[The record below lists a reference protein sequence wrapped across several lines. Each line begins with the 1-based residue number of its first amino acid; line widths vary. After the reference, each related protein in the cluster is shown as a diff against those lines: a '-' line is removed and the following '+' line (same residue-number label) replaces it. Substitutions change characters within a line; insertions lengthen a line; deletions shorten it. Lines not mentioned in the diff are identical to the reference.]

1 MPQLVKFYNFKMFNL
16 CEYTCIKGRCLT
28 LNCLTLFYFA
38 CHFIFRHTT
47 LRLFFSVIVDTEPM
61 VNVLLLIYDTDYNEN
76 YIVNWPSFNWV
87 IIKQSCIWK
96 QTLIS
101 FFLIFKSFK
110 FFLCFFLNINYL
122 IKVFSGI
129 CCWRFW
135 CREWFLYF

>member
-1 MPQLVKFYNFKMFNL
+1 MFNL

-28 LNCLTLFYFA
+28 WIFLTLFYFA
-38 CHFIFRHTT
+38 CHFILPSHNSKTFLFGYCRHWADGKYVA
-47 LRLFFSVIVDTEPM
+47 LNLWHRLQWKLHCKLTFFQLSYYQAELHLETNVD
-61 VNVLLLIYDTDYNEN
+61 I
-76 YIVNWPSFNWV
+76 
-87 IIKQSCIWK
+87 
-96 QTLIS
+96 
-101 FFLIFKSFK
+101 FFLIFESFK